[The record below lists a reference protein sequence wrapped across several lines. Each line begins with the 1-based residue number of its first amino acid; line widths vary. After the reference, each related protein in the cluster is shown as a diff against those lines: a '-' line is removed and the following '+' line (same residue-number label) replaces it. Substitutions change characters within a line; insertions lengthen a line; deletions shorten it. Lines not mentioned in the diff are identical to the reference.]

1 MAIRRGGVLLRPCN
15 QAMGRAEPCPYE
27 TTIILHNHVIHV
39 LDKSVFTNQT
49 GQILKQNN
57 LYTLL

>member
-1 MAIRRGGVLLRPCN
+1 MGDRWGGVTPPPLGI
-15 QAMGRAEPCPYE
+15 AMGRAEPCPYE

-49 GQILKQNN
+49 C
-57 LYTLL
+57 